1 LSQGITPKTKLLSS
15 LAVLGFS
22 AEIRWKPVSGP
33 GRGTGVWKDQLTP
46 HERHFSA
53 DFDDLPC

>member
-15 LAVLGFS
+15 LAVFGFP

-33 GRGTGVWKDQLTP
+33 GRAEPESGRTT
-46 HERHFSA
+46 
-53 DFDDLPC
+53 